1 MLLTGAGL
9 VLRSFANLLAVD
21 PGFKTA
27 HVLTLDIEVPADRYE
42 PIEAR
47 QAFYR
52 RAFEAIGHLP
62 GVEDAGMAAV
72 TPLTGNNWTIGF
84 ERAGTPR
91 GARRATAG
99 CGLAERQRRI
109 LSSAADSASGRA
121 SVLQPGQPVQ
131 QAGRDR
137 Q

>member
-1 MLLTGAGL
+1 MLESLVSPGRVTSGTAARRATSTLVVVEIALAIVLLTGAGL

-42 PIEAR
+42 TVEAR

-62 GVEDAGMAAV
+62 GVDVAA
-72 TPLTGNNWTIGF
+72 
-84 ERAGTPR
+84 
-91 GARRATAG
+91 
-99 CGLAERQRRI
+99 
-109 LSSAADSASGRA
+109 
-121 SVLQPGQPVQ
+121 
-131 QAGRDR
+131 
-137 Q
+137 